1 MDLQLKGKA
10 ALVTGATRGIGR
22 AIAERLAQEGCDVA
36 LCARSPEA
44 VQSAADAIAAAH
56 GVRTFAAAVDVADG
70 AALRAWTDAAAA
82 ALGGADIVI
91 SNVSAGGGGRTGED
105 QWRRNFEID
114 LLGPYHLIDAA
125 VPHLE
130 RRGGG
135 AIVMISSTAALET
148 FSAPQPYNVV
158 KAGVIN
164 YAKNLSQALAAKG
177 VRVNCVSPGP
187 IWTEDGGWAYL
198 KKNMPDFYERTLA
211 SIPGGRMGGPED
223 VAAATAFLASPI
235 AGYVTGANLVIDG
248 GFTKRVQF

>member
-1 MDLQLKGKA
+1 MDLQLKGKS

-22 AIAERLAQEGCDVA
+22 AIAERLAQEGCNIA
-36 LCARSPEA
+36 LCARTQDS
-44 VQSAADAIAAAH
+44 VRSAADEVAAKH
-56 GVRTFAAAVDVADG
+56 GVRTHGAAVDVADG
-70 AALRAWTDAAAA
+70 AALRGWVDAAAA

-114 LLGPYHLIDAA
+114 LLAPYHLIDAA
-125 VPHLE
+125 IPHLE
-130 RRGGG
+130 RGGG

-158 KAGVIN
+158 KAGIIN
-164 YAKNLSQALAAKG
+164 YAKNLSQALAPKG
-177 VRVNCVSPGP
+177 VRVNCISPGP

-198 KKNMPDFYERTLA
+198 KKNMPDFYDRTLA
-211 SIPGGRMGGPED
+211 SIPGGRMGSPDD
-223 VAAATAFLASPI
+223 VAAAAAYLASPL